1 MVHGDFIDHYYN
13 NTLKFS
19 VALKY
24 ISTYCTNTRYV
35 LIIDG
40 DYSIN
45 VERSWCIAC
54 VVDPKDLSMMT
65 KLDKFWVPFGTELTP
80 CSWWSTLKSG
90 TNPYNIRCHYL

>member
-24 ISTYCTNTRYV
+24 ISNYCTNTRYV

-40 DYSIN
+40 DYSLN
-45 VERSWCIAC
+45 VER
-54 VVDPKDLSMMT
+54 
-65 KLDKFWVPFGTELTP
+65 
-80 CSWWSTLKSG
+80 
-90 TNPYNIRCHYL
+90 